1 MLSYILSNHKAL
13 PGIWVAPAMLAAALA
28 GCGPHNELVLD
39 HAFAPPS
46 QQHMTLASDWGYTD
60 QKGERRRCL
69 LAFPLPGSHAPDGPR
84 DFLVYLNLP
93 ADKGEFE
100 IDPNTPGGAHGF
112 LIQKK
117 GELAG
122 ITYFSSG
129 TVRVKS
135 VWFRSEIKKIEID
148 VVCEDSS
155 AIHGSATVRA
165 APSELTAFERR
176 YAADLNRLGKPS
188 SQPSDGQAA
197 TEPRAGSD

>member
-1 MLSYILSNHKAL
+1 MLSYTLSNSKAL
-13 PGIWVAPAMLAAALA
+13 PGIRIAPAMLAAALA

-39 HAFAPPS
+39 QAFAPPF
-46 QQHMTLASDWGYTD
+46 QQHMILASDWGYTD
-60 QKGERRRCL
+60 QNGERRRCL

-84 DFLVYLNLP
+84 DFLVYLSLP

-100 IDPNTPGGAHGF
+100 IDPNTPGAAHGF

-117 GELAG
+117 GDLAG

-135 VWFRSEIKKIEID
+135 VWFRSEVKKIEID

-155 AIHGSATVRA
+155 AVHGSALVRV
-165 APSELTAFERR
+165 APSELTAFEQR
-176 YAADLNRLGKPS
+176 YAADLDRLGKPS